1 MGKQLLSVP
10 SFSAGELSSRM
21 EGRTDFQKYFSGCTK
36 LENFVVLPHGPA
48 TRRPGTYFVSEIKTS
63 ANKTRLIP
71 FEFSTEQTYILEF
84 GNQYIRFFKDNGQIT
99 EGDKTITAITK
110 ANPAVVTSSSHGYSN
125 GDFVTITS
133 VVGMTEVNNKTFKVA
148 DKTTNTFELQDVDGN
163 DINSS
168 SYTAY
173 SSAGTANKIYQ
184 ITTSYTTAQLFDL
197 KFAQSADTM
206 YICHSSHE
214 VSKLT
219 RTGHTSWSLSEVDF
233 AETGPYMDANT
244 TTTTITPASA
254 GTGTGVNF
262 TASAIVGI
270 NGGDGWKTTDVG
282 RILKFNSGEAKI
294 TARTNTTVV
303 VCTITKAFANTDA
316 TATWQLGSF
325 SDTTG
330 HPSSV
335 SFFEQRLVFAS
346 TTDQPQTLFFS
357 KSGDYE
363 NMTSGTNASDA
374 MVYTIASNQVNAI
387 KSLKATRTLICM
399 TTGGEYAVSSGSAQ
413 DAITP
418 TNINIRKQ
426 SNYGSAGVDALSIGN
441 ATIFLQRAKRKIRE
455 LAYNFDTDGYQA
467 PDMTILSEHI
477 TESGITQMDYQQEPY
492 SVVWCVRTD
501 GVLAG
506 LTYNRLEQVVAWHRH
521 IFGGKSDTTKN
532 IIQQQISFTSNSTNV
547 STGSNTITLTSHG
560 LSTGDP
566 IYYYA
571 GSNVI
576 GGLNNSSLYYTIA
589 SDSNTIKLATT
600 AANATAGTAISLT
613 SAPSSDTTQYIY
625 QGVNIQTDI
634 IYSVAHGLQ
643 SGEIIYYDNTGT
655 SITGLSENTKYY
667 VGKVDDNQFQ
677 LYAKSDLLTPVNL
690 TAAHTSEQTDNILKH
705 AEVESVAI
713 INGDEDEDQVWVI
726 IKRWINGA
734 VRRYVEYFT
743 PFNFSKDLTAFHY
756 VDSGLAYS
764 GGSTTSLTGLDHLEG
779 EQVAIVGDG
788 AAQNNKTVSSGA
800 VTIDTSSEEAKIGLL
815 YSSDLQTMRLDE
827 GYSETT
833 QTKTKRIYDLSVRFH
848 ETVGASVG
856 PNVDNLT
863 AINFRDSSASMN
875 LPVPLFTG
883 DKFIEFD
890 SDYGTE
896 GLVYVQQPQ
905 ALPMT
910 ILGIYPR
917 LETENV

>member
-1 MGKQLLSVP
+1 
-10 SFSAGELSSRM
+10 M

-133 VVGMTEVNNKTFKVA
+133 VVGMTEVNGKTFKVA

-168 SYTAY
+168 SYTTY

-219 RTGHTSWSLSEVDF
+219 RTGHTSWTLSEVDF

-244 TTTTITPASA
+244 TTTTITPASS
-254 GTGTGVNF
+254 GTGTSVNF

-270 NGGDGWKTTDVG
+270 NGGVGWATTDVG
-282 RILKFNSGEAKI
+282 RILKFNSGEAVI
-294 TARTNTTVV
+294 TGRTNTTVV

-316 TATWQLGSF
+316 TASWQLGSF

-532 IIQQQISFTSNSTNV
+532 IIQQQISFTSNSSNV
-547 STGSNTITLTSHG
+547 STGSNTITISSHG

-571 GSNVI
+571 GSNAI

-713 INGDEDEDQVWVI
+713 INGDADEDQVWVI

-756 VDSGLAYS
+756 VDSGLTYS